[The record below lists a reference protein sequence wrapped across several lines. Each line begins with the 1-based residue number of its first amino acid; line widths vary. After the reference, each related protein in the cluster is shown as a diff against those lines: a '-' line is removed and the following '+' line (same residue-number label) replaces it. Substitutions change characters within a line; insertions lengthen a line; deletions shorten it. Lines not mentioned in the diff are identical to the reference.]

1 VYFSESFW
9 WFVRVF
15 WGGLGGLG
23 LKKEGKCEQKP
34 EKQPPKTPSVCL
46 SDDSVTT
53 TRQKEEKDHTCLC
66 SHHT

>member
-34 EKQPPKTPSVCL
+34 EKQPKTPSVCL
-46 SDDSVTT
+46 SDDSVTI

>member
-1 VYFSESFW
+1 MD
-9 WFVRVF
+9 

-34 EKQPPKTPSVCL
+34 EKQPKTPSVCL
-46 SDDSVTT
+46 SDDSVTI